1 MSGARTRPVMPS
13 PYPTLT
19 LADLETWPENLTG
32 LALLGHPV
40 AHSFSPV
47 IQNAALASLA
57 VRDPAYR
64 AWRYDKFDVDP
75 ADFARALA
83 LLHRKGFVGINLTT
97 PHKEPVLDHIE
108 QADAFTRAAR
118 AANTLVRTET
128 GWRACNTDGG
138 GLADALQLDLQITLT
153 GRHVVLLGA
162 GGAARAAAVQCLRD
176 KAASVWIGN
185 RSSDRLA
192 ALLDH
197 LAPLA
202 GDGTL
207 HGFASDAPPAD
218 LPAGSILIN
227 ATTLGLRPD
236 DPSPIDLRRLP
247 APAQIYDMTYNPP
260 STALLR
266 QAAELGIS
274 RAHGL
279 SMLVQQGARS
289 LTLWTGSPAPA
300 EAMHT
305 AAKAALA
312 ALTA

>member
-1 MSGARTRPVMPS
+1 MPS

-19 LADLETWPENLTG
+19 LSELANWPEGRTG

-47 IQNAALASLA
+47 IQNAALASLT
-57 VRDPAYR
+57 DGDDTYR
-64 AWRYDKFDVDP
+64 GWHYDKFDIAP
-75 ADFARALA
+75 ADFARALD

-97 PHKEPVLDHIE
+97 PHKEPVLDLVE

-138 GLADALQLDLQITLT
+138 GLADALQLDLQITFT
-153 GRHVVLLGA
+153 GRDVVLLGA

-185 RSSDRLA
+185 RSPDRLA

-197 LAPLA
+197 LAPLTGEVA
-202 GDGTL
+202 L
-207 HGFASDAPPAD
+207 HGFASDAPPAEI
-218 LPAGSILIN
+218 PAGTILIN
-227 ATTLGLRPD
+227 ATTLGLKHD
-236 DPSPIDLRRLP
+236 DPAPIDLRRLP
-247 APAQIYDMTYNPP
+247 APAQVYDMTYNPP

-266 QAAELGIS
+266 QAVELGLPH
-274 RAHGL
+274 AHGL

-289 LTLWTGSPAPA
+289 LTLWTGRPAPA
-300 EAMHT
+300 EAMHA

-312 ALTA
+312 ELTA